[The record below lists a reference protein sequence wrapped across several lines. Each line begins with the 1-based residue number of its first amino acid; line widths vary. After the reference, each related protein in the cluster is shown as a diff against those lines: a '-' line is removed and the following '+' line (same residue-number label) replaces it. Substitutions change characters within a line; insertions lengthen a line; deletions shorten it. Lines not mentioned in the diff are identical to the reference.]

1 MKGHGE
7 KLGSKKGQAIRT
19 LVTAR
24 STEEAAKSI
33 GVSSKTLLRW
43 QKLPE
48 FERAYR
54 EARMADFRQSAA
66 RLQQAS
72 SLAVTTLLKIMVD
85 PAAPLAVK
93 ARCAYYILDHANKA
107 IETEEI
113 EARVT
118 ELERRQTRNIGH
130 LPGRAARAE

>member
-1 MKGHGE
+1 MKGHGT
-7 KLGSKKGQAIRT
+7 KLGRKLEQAILD

-24 STEEAAKSI
+24 NTEEAAKGI
-33 GVSSKTLLRW
+33 GVSVKTLLRW

-54 EARMADFRQSAA
+54 EARLTAFRQSTA
-66 RLQQAS
+66 RLQQAAS
-72 SLAVTTLLKIMVD
+72 PAVTTLLKILVD
-85 PAAPLAVK
+85 PAAPMAVK
-93 ARCAYYILDHANKA
+93 ARCAYYILDQTTKA

-118 ELERRQTRNIGH
+118 ELERVATQNQK
-130 LPGRAARAE
+130 

>member
-1 MKGHGE
+1 MAGHGE
-7 KLGSKKGQAIRT
+7 KFGRKMEAAIAA
-19 LVTAR
+19 LLTAR
-24 STEEAAKSI
+24 NNEEAAKTV
-33 GVSSKTLLRW
+33 GVSPKTLLRW

-54 EARMADFRQSAA
+54 EARMAAFRQATA

-72 SLAVTTLLKIMVD
+72 SPAVTTLLKIMVD
-85 PAAPLAVK
+85 PAAPMAVK
-93 ARCAYYILDHANKA
+93 ARCAYYILDQTKKA

-118 ELERRQTRNIGH
+118 ELERT
-130 LPGRAARAE
+130 AATPKQGGWR

>member
-1 MKGHGE
+1 
-7 KLGSKKGQAIRT
+7 
-19 LVTAR
+19 
-24 STEEAAKSI
+24 
-33 GVSSKTLLRW
+33 LRW

-54 EARMADFRQSAA
+54 EARMSAFRQSTA

-72 SLAVTTLLKIMVD
+72 SPAVTTLLKIMVD

-93 ARCAYYILDHANKA
+93 ARCAYYILDQTKKA

-118 ELERRQTRNIGH
+118 ELER
-130 LPGRAARAE
+130 AAPQKTGGGCEGDCQ

>member
-7 KLGSKKGQAIRT
+7 KLGSRKEQAILA
-19 LVTAR
+19 LVSAR

-33 GVSSKTLLRW
+33 GVSAKTLLRW

-54 EARMADFRQSAA
+54 EARMAAFRQSTA

-72 SLAVTTLLKIMVD
+72 SPAVTTLLKIMVD
-85 PAAPLAVK
+85 LAAPLAVK
-93 ARCAYYILDHANKA
+93 ARCAYYILDQTKKA

-118 ELERRQTRNIGH
+118 ALERANETSQGDT
-130 LPGRAARAE
+130 

>member
-1 MKGHGE
+1 MAGHGE
-7 KLGSKKGQAIRT
+7 KFGRKMEAAIAA
-19 LVTAR
+19 LLTAR
-24 STEEAAKSI
+24 NNEEAAKAV

-54 EARMADFRQSAA
+54 EARMAAFRQATA

-72 SLAVTTLLKIMVD
+72 SPAVTTLLKIMVD
-85 PAAPLAVK
+85 PAAPMAVK
-93 ARCAYYILDHANKA
+93 ARCAYYILDQTKKA

-118 ELERRQTRNIGH
+118 ELERTALTQKQG
-130 LPGRAARAE
+130 GWK

>member
-1 MKGHGE
+1 MARHGT
-7 KLGSKKGQAIRT
+7 KFGRKKEAAIAP
-19 LVTAR
+19 LLAAR
-24 STEEAAKSI
+24 NNEEAAKTI
-33 GVSSKTLLRW
+33 GVSPKTLLQW

-54 EARMADFRQSAA
+54 EARMTAFRQSNA

-72 SLAVTTLLKIMVD
+72 SPAVTTLLKILVD
-85 PAAPLAVK
+85 PAAPMAVK
-93 ARCAYYILDHANKA
+93 ARCAYYILDQTRKA

-118 ELERRQTRNIGH
+118 ELERAGPQK
-130 LPGRAARAE
+130 PGGGQ

>member
-7 KLGSKKGQAIRT
+7 KLGRKKEQAILA

-24 STEEAAKSI
+24 NTEEAAKSI
-33 GVSSKTLLRW
+33 GVSAKTLLRW

-54 EARMADFRQSAA
+54 EARVAGFRQSTA

-72 SLAVTTLLKIMVD
+72 SPAVTTLLKIMVD

-93 ARCAYYILDHANKA
+93 ARCAYYILGYANQA
-107 IETEEI
+107 IVTEEI
-113 EARVT
+113 EARVAA
-118 ELERRQTRNIGH
+118 LERANETSQGDT
-130 LPGRAARAE
+130 

>member
-1 MKGHGE
+1 MAGHGE
-7 KLGSKKGQAIRT
+7 KFGRKMEAAIAA
-19 LVTAR
+19 LLTAR
-24 STEEAAKSI
+24 NNEETAKTI
-33 GVSSKTLLRW
+33 GVAPKTLLRW

-54 EARMADFRQSAA
+54 EARMVAFRQSNA

-72 SLAVTTLLKIMVD
+72 SPAVTTLLKILVD
-85 PAAPLAVK
+85 PAAPMAVK
-93 ARCAYYILDHANKA
+93 ARCAYYILDQTRKS

-118 ELERRQTRNIGH
+118 ELERVAPQK
-130 LPGRAARAE
+130 PGGGM

>member
-1 MKGHGE
+1 MAGHGE
-7 KLGSKKGQAIRT
+7 KFGRKMEAAIAA
-19 LVTAR
+19 LLTAR
-24 STEEAAKSI
+24 NNEEAAKTV
-33 GVSSKTLLRW
+33 GVSPKTLLRW

-54 EARMADFRQSAA
+54 EARMAAFRQATA

-72 SLAVTTLLKIMVD
+72 SPAVTTLLKIMVD
-85 PAAPLAVK
+85 PAAPMAVK
-93 ARCAYYILDHANKA
+93 ARCAYYILDQTKKA

-118 ELERRQTRNIGH
+118 ELERT
-130 LPGRAARAE
+130 AATQKQGGWR